1 MERRMNVNDVT
12 DQILGAAVAIHTEL
26 GPGLLESVYEALLA
40 RALELRGLHCRRQ
53 QAVKLVYAGVS
64 FDEAFRADLIVEDLV
79 IVEIKSVV
87 RLEPVFARQLLTY
100 LRLTGKEV
108 GLLINFGG
116 HSVAGQTKR
125 VVNNHR
131 EDVRTTSP
139 SSQHS
144 QSRTFRDSAPSA

>member
-1 MERRMNVNDVT
+1 MNVNDVT

-40 RALELRGLHCRRQ
+40 RALELRGLRCRRQ
-53 QAVKLVYAGVS
+53 QAVKLEYAGIS
-64 FDEAFRADLIVEDLV
+64 FDEAFRADLIVEDCV

-100 LRLTGKEV
+100 LRLTSKEV

-116 HSVAGQTKR
+116 HSLAGQTKR
-125 VVNNHR
+125 VVNNYKESTR
-131 EDVRTTSP
+131 AQFPFSQR
-139 SSQHS
+139 SQHEE
-144 QSRTFRDSAPSA
+144 FRASAPSA

>member
-1 MERRMNVNDVT
+1 MNVNDVT

-40 RALELRGLHCRRQ
+40 RALELRGLRCRRQ
-53 QAVKLVYAGVS
+53 QAVKLEYAGVS

-79 IVEIKSVV
+79 IIEIKSVV

-116 HSVAGQTKR
+116 HSLAGQTKR
-125 VVNNHR
+125 VVNNHKEGVR
-131 EDVRTTSP
+131 VQFPSGPRSQPED
-139 SSQHS
+139 
-144 QSRTFRDSAPSA
+144 FRASAPSA